1 MIDLALPQPYLL
13 VLGDVASV
21 PHANTGVGPRDW
33 ARERCV
39 GEYGLPAPT
48 VTTDLPRL
56 TPAQANA
63 QGAQSLVIG
72 VAPPGGVISV
82 AWVPALVE
90 ALEAGLDL
98 LSGMHTRLESVPELQ
113 TAPARLSRR
122 LIKLP
127 QPRAG
132 FPVRPGR
139 KGTRKRLLA
148 GGTH

>member
-13 VLGDVASV
+13 FLGDVTSV
-21 PHANTGVGPRDW
+21 RHAKTAFGLRDW

-39 GEYGLPAPT
+39 GEYALPAST

-98 LSGMHTRLESVPELQ
+98 LSGMHTRLGSGPELQ
-113 TAPARLSRR
+113 TAAARLGRR
-122 LIKLP
+122 LINAR
-127 QPRAG
+127 QPRSRV
-132 FPVRPGR
+132 PVGTGR
-139 KGTRKRLLA
+139 RRHSNAMLT
-148 GGTH
+148 

>member
-21 PHANTGVGPRDW
+21 RHAKTAFGLRDW

-39 GEYGLPAPT
+39 GEYALPAST

-72 VAPPGGVISV
+72 VAPPGGVIAAAS
-82 AWVPALVE
+82 VPALVE
-90 ALEAGLDL
+90 ALEAGLGPGNRRDPA
-98 LSGMHTRLESVPELQ
+98 LES
-113 TAPARLSRR
+113 
-122 LIKLP
+122 
-127 QPRAG
+127 
-132 FPVRPGR
+132 
-139 KGTRKRLLA
+139 
-148 GGTH
+148 